1 MFGITV
7 KVSLASLFS
16 LTEFVRFV
24 CCSSESSFREI
35 TPNSKLAAMNHQNI
49 INSFDDNNPKG
60 LSKTS
65 NWVTDKCYTT
75 WMRWA
80 TFVIFSFTTSPRC
93 RLWDDFFFQSII
105 TQWIFSSVDS
115 YLLHVAL
122 WVRILA
128 KPKFFLYFLGEISV
142 PYFTFCVWLK
152 RQFKTNIFWSWW
164 DSNPHQ

>member
-1 MFGITV
+1 MYFNNFNFPLFSMFRKVFGITV

-24 CCSSESSFREI
+24 CCSSSFREI

-80 TFVIFSFTTSPRC
+80 TLVIFSFTTPRC
-93 RLWDDFFFQSII
+93 RLWDDFFFS
-105 TQWIFSSVDS
+105 
-115 YLLHVAL
+115 LLL
-122 WVRILA
+122 R
-128 KPKFFLYFLGEISV
+128 FLYFLPFFFFSIREV
-142 PYFTFCVWLK
+142 
-152 RQFKTNIFWSWW
+152 QF
-164 DSNPHQ
+164 

>member
-24 CCSSESSFREI
+24 CCSSSFREI

-80 TFVIFSFTTSPRC
+80 TFVIFSFTTSRC
-93 RLWDDFFFQSII
+93 RLWDDFFSVYYYDFSIFFPSSFP
-105 TQWIFSSVDS
+105 QWIFLTDVSEKF
-115 YLLHVAL
+115 LM
-122 WVRILA
+122 WVR
-128 KPKFFLYFLGEISV
+128 V
-142 PYFTFCVWLK
+142 PT
-152 RQFKTNIFWSWW
+152 KTKNVCFALSF
-164 DSNPHQ
+164 